1 MRPSGRAVST
11 IRIYLDDLTWYNASL
26 LMLTRGENNELMVTF
41 VANRQTHAVPAMR
54 VRKVEVLS

>member
-1 MRPSGRAVST
+1 MST